1 MKDENAD
8 VEDKKDQRATDQNR
22 RTRRIF
28 YLSNEKMKGQIYCV
42 VKLDRKCKSFD
53 DNPNILKYS
62 DF

>member
-1 MKDENAD
+1 
-8 VEDKKDQRATDQNR
+8 
-22 RTRRIF
+22 
-28 YLSNEKMKGQIYCV
+28 MKGQIYCV

>member
-8 VEDKKDQRATDQNR
+8 VEDKKDQRATDQNH

-28 YLSNEKMKGQIYCV
+28 YLSNEKMKGHIDCV
-42 VKLDRKCKSFD
+42 VKLGRKFKSFD